1 MGTIT
6 TRKTKAGKIRYRAE
20 IRKNITGYPPFSE
33 SKTFSKQ
40 SAAEAWLRKRETEID
55 ENPDIMKGRKSV
67 MLLGE
72 AIDRFLSE
80 SGELYA
86 RTVRLTLKTLKN
98 MPIAAL
104 DITKMSRSD
113 FADFATAR
121 RAGCAGYEPVS
132 GATVLQDLRM
142 MRVVLNRAE
151 LLWGYPAALHEFDRA
166 LEGLMRS
173 RVVHSSRQ
181 RDVLPSADDLRRL
194 TLYFYR
200 DWLAGKTIMP
210 VHLIMWLAI
219 YTARREAELTCLD
232 LRDFDRD
239 SLAWTARDLKSPYG
253 SEGDH
258 KAFAVLPQ
266 VLPLVDLLLS
276 PLYRSRMPGDENLLL
291 PLNPRSIANR
301 FRKGRRAL
309 GISEDICFHTLRH
322 EGLTRLA
329 EDGWS
334 IPQMQTVSLHGSW
347 SSLQRYANHR
357 RKRDRVDWADI
368 ELS

>member
-113 FADFATAR
+113 F
-121 RAGCAGYEPVS
+121 EPVS

-166 LEGLMRS
+166 LEGLMKS
-173 RVVHSSRQ
+173 RVVHSSKQ

-253 SEGDH
+253 SEGNH

-276 PLYRSRMPGDENLLL
+276 PLYRSL
-291 PLNPRSIANR
+291 PMRERIREAGLPCPRADR
-301 FRKGRRAL
+301 YCRAAA
-309 GISEDICFHTLRH
+309 GV
-322 EGLTRLA
+322 A
-329 EDGWS
+329 
-334 IPQMQTVSLHGSW
+334 VSH
-347 SSLQRYANHR
+347 QHR
-357 RKRDRVDWADI
+357 TEK
-368 ELS
+368 